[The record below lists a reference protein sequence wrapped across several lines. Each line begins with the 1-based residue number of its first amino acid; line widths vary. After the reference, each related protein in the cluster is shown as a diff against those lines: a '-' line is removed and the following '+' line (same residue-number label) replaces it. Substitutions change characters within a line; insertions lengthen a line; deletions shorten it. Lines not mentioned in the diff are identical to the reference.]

1 MTFYAESY
9 FKQQQQLE
17 SIINYVVIII
27 LLLLIIFN
35 ASRYLHHRLRSRNRD
50 LGIIFFLLLLIFT
63 GLQITNLEHDYY
75 QHTQSLQMRP
85 FIQAVA
91 RDHGLRASQVVVN
104 STTLTDGILVRF
116 RGRDYR
122 VNMSPNGDIYTLTR
136 AHVVNHTVNVR
147 K

>member
-35 ASRYLHHRLRSRNRD
+35 AIRYLHHRLRSRNRD

-116 RGRDYR
+116 
-122 VNMSPNGDIYTLTR
+122 
-136 AHVVNHTVNVR
+136 
-147 K
+147 